1 MGQKKRL
8 WLEKLRKIKGFS
20 QEEIAN
26 LVHIDRSY
34 YSKIES
40 GVRIPSPTLAE
51 DLADWLNFHVSIFE
65 LEESPFYFALQDA
78 PMIVAHFNLNLEYTW
93 IFNPHPD
100 FDAVSVIGM
109 NDVELKDNPGT
120 RQLMELKREVIAE
133 CRPLRKT
140 IRFPMSDAFYT
151 YDVSCHPL
159 FNEKGELIGG
169 SSASTEL
176 SKVDRIEPS
185 NCHHSSE
192 NLTLIKE

>member
-1 MGQKKRL
+1 MGQTKRI

-40 GVRIPSPTLAE
+40 GARIPSPTTAE
-51 DLADWLNFHVSIFE
+51 DLADLLNFHVSIFE
-65 LEESPFYFALQDA
+65 LEDSPFYFALQDA

-93 IFNPHPD
+93 IFNPHPN

-109 NDVELKDNPGT
+109 NDVDLEDNPGN
-120 RQLMELKREVIAE
+120 RQLMELKRKVIAE
-133 CRPLRKT
+133 SRPIRK
-140 IRFPMSDAFYT
+140 IIEFPMSDGLYT

-159 FNEKGELIGG
+159 FNDKGALIGG

-176 SKVDRIEPS
+176 RKVDKTEVSHCDRT
-185 NCHHSSE
+185 SE
-192 NLTLIKE
+192 NLTLN

>member
-1 MGQKKRL
+1 MGQKKRV

-40 GVRIPSPTLAE
+40 GVRIPSAALAE
-51 DLADWLNFHVSIFE
+51 DLADLLNFHVSIFE
-65 LEESPFYFALQDA
+65 LEEGPFYFALQDA
-78 PMIVAHFNLNLEYTW
+78 PMIIAHFNLHLEYTW

-109 NDVELKDNPGT
+109 NDVALKDNPGT

-133 CRPLRKT
+133 CKPLRKT
-140 IRFPMSDAFYT
+140 ILFPRSDGFYT

-159 FNEKGELIGG
+159 FNAKGELIGG

-176 SKVDRIEPS
+176 SKMEKTALSDS
-185 NCHHSSE
+185 NHSSE
-192 NLTLIKE
+192 NLTLMKE

>member
-1 MGQKKRL
+1 MGQKKRS

-40 GVRIPSPTLAE
+40 GVRIPNATLAE
-51 DLADWLNFHVSIFE
+51 DLADLLNFHVSIFE
-65 LEESPFYFALQDA
+65 LEEGPFYFALQDA

-109 NDVELKDNPGT
+109 NDVELDDNPGT

-133 CRPLRKT
+133 CKPLRKT
-140 IRFPMSDAFYT
+140 ILFSMSDGLYH

-176 SKVDRIEPS
+176 SKVEKIEPFDRE
-185 NCHHSSE
+185 HSSE

>member
-1 MGQKKRL
+1 MGQRKRI

-40 GVRIPSPTLAE
+40 GVRIPSPATAE
-51 DLADWLNFHVSIFE
+51 DLADLLNFHVSIFE
-65 LEESPFYFALQDA
+65 LEDSPFHFALQDA

-109 NDVELKDNPGT
+109 NDVELEDNPGT
-120 RQLMELKREVIAE
+120 RQLMELKREVITE
-133 CRPLRKT
+133 CMPIRKT
-140 IRFPMSDAFYT
+140 ILFPMSDGLYT

-159 FNEKGELIGG
+159 FNEKGALIGG

-176 SKVDRIEPS
+176 TKVDKTEIS
-185 NCHHSSE
+185 NGDCSSE
-192 NLTLIKE
+192 NLTLN

>member
-1 MGQKKRL
+1 MDQTKRI

-40 GVRIPSPTLAE
+40 GARIPSPTLAG
-51 DLADWLNFHVSIFE
+51 DLANLLNFHVSIFE
-65 LEESPFYFALQDA
+65 LEDSPFYFALQDA
-78 PMIVAHFNLNLEYTW
+78 PMIIAHFNLNLEYTW

-109 NDVELKDNPGT
+109 SDVQLEDNPGT
-120 RQLMELKREVIAE
+120 RQLMELKREVITE
-133 CRPLRKT
+133 NKPIRRK
-140 IRFPMSDAFYT
+140 IPFQRSDGVYT

-159 FNEKGELIGG
+159 YNAKGELIGG

-176 SKVDRIEPS
+176 NKVENTEGPDSDR
-185 NCHHSSE
+185 SSE